1 MTPTLMDHH
10 VKLVLFPS
18 FAARCRSFPSVTAVG
33 GATGELCQGGGRSP
47 SVSERP
53 PASLLI
59 APSSDAASSPNWPG
73 VGVDGVKMAAALF
86 TSTTAACQIRGR
98 LSEARGGGAQG
109 ASLPVYW
116 IHFFS
121 IMAAN
126 KSWDL
131 KSIKHRWNQSGSNY
145 GRNK

>member
-1 MTPTLMDHH
+1 MTPSFMDHH

-18 FAARCRSFPSVTAVG
+18 FAAHRRAFLSVTAVG

-47 SVSERP
+47 SVRERP

-98 LSEARGGGAQG
+98 LSEAWRRVRWGKGGEEEHRE
-109 ASLPVYW
+109 L
-116 IHFFS
+116 HFLF
-121 IMAAN
+121 I
-126 KSWDL
+126 
-131 KSIKHRWNQSGSNY
+131 GFTFFYY
-145 GRNK
+145 GC